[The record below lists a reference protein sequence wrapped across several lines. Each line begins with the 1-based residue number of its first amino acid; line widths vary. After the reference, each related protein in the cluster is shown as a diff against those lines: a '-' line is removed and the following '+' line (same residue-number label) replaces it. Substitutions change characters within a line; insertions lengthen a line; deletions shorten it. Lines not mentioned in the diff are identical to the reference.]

1 MELKQFEF
9 RISRRKESKNRRDIL
24 GKEKL
29 TEVPVDKKKKRQTL
43 RPLKKKSAQ
52 DHK

>member
-9 RISRRKESKNRRDIL
+9 RISRRKESKIRRDIL

-29 TEVPVDKKKKRQTL
+29 TEVPVDKKKK
-43 RPLKKKSAQ
+43 KKTNP
-52 DHK
+52 